1 MSEPIENVKI
11 TMTLPAVVVNAM
23 DKKGWPFGMSGG
35 EWLKQM
41 AIAAYVTEGGVAFK
55 LEPVELPQASPELPL
70 EG

>member
-35 EWLKQM
+35 
-41 AIAAYVTEGGVAFK
+41 VAFK